1 MTRKQK
7 QKPNNKANEKKK
19 KIRQKY
25 LNPVER

>member
-19 KIRQKY
+19 KRQKY